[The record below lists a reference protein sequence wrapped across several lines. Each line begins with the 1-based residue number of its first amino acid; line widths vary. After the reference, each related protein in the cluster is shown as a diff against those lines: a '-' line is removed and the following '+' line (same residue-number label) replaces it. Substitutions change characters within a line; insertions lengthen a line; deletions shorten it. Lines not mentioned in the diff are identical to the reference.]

1 MRLYEGMFIID
12 NAVAVSDWDS
22 VVKQVQSVLE
32 NRGAEILSTE
42 KWGEKKLA
50 YIMNGHKRG
59 TYLLIYFNAPVDS
72 ISTIKRDFQLSDNVL
87 RTLIVR
93 TDKIKEPTPEDTE
106 ENQEKPDTVA
116 SEDTEENQEK
126 PATVAS
132 E

>member
-22 VVKQVQSVLE
+22 VVKQVQGVLE

-93 TDKIKEPTPEDTE
+93 TDNVKEPTPEEAETE
-106 ENQEKPDTVA
+106 EGQEQ
-116 SEDTEENQEK
+116 EQGQEQEK
-126 PATVAS
+126 PAPVAS